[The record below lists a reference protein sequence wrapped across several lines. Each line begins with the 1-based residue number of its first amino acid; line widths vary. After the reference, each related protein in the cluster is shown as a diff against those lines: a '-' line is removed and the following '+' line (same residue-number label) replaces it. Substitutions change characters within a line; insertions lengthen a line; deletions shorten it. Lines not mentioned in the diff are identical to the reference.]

1 MSRVRSTGYSTSI
14 FTLLFAAVLL
24 LLVFAKALLIPL
36 AFALNLAFLLEPA
49 IELMERRGIRRALA
63 VAIMTALASV
73 CVVMG
78 AYVLSRQ
85 VLSVAQTLPDYRANI
100 QRKIESLHSVSE
112 RRLEDAA
119 SMIADIGQNLAPGAA
134 PATGDAIKVQVVN
147 QRSDQLQANLK
158 FIGSL
163 LEPIGELGIVV
174 IFSVYMLMNRENL
187 RDRLLLLAGMGNISV
202 MTQALGDAG
211 TRISRFLVMQL
222 RVNACYGLV
231 FGAGL
236 YFLHVPEATLW
247 GAMAATLRIVP
258 FVGTLASLVPPLL
271 LSIAV
276 SSNWWSPLLVLG
288 LFLVLETTVANV
300 IEPWLFSS
308 RTGISSLALL
318 ISAIFWSML
327 WGWPGLVLS
336 TPLTVC
342 LVVLGR
348 RVPQLSFLHNLLGTN
363 ATLSPAARVYERLL
377 SMDQAKA
384 RSVAEEYLDD
394 KPLSDLYEFVV
405 LPVLRLGEED
415 RYKGAISE
423 VQWNFVLLSVADM
436 VARLSEYQSPES
448 GEQASERSRLIEAR
462 RALLRK
468 EFAVVCIS
476 TGDRADELA
485 TAMLTQLLERAGYQT
500 ILLTAEAVSEEVLRH
515 MAAEKATVFVLS
527 AMPLFAFAQMRALC
541 QRVKGQLPQ
550 NRVVVALWNSDEDA
564 DDLLARFG
572 AARPELVVSTLK
584 QAIAHIEVWRRA
596 TKKD

>member
-1 MSRVRSTGYSTSI
+1 MSRVRNPGYSASI
-14 FTLLFAAVLL
+14 FALLFAGTVL

-49 IELMERRGIRRALA
+49 IELMERRGVRRAFA
-63 VAIMTALASV
+63 VAIMTVLASV
-73 CVVMG
+73 CVVTG

-85 VLSVAQTLPDYRANI
+85 VLNVAQTLPDYRANI
-100 QRKIESLHSVSE
+100 QRKIESLHSLSE
-112 RRLEDAA
+112 RRLEEAA
-119 SMIADIGQNLAPGAA
+119 GMIGDIGGGLAPGGT
-134 PATGDAIKVQVVN
+134 PAQGDAIKVQVVS
-147 QRSDQLQANLK
+147 QRSDQLQANLR

-174 IFSVYMLMNRENL
+174 IFAVYMLMNREDL
-187 RDRLLLLAGMGNISV
+187 RDRMLLLAGMGNISV

-211 TRISRFLVMQL
+211 ARISQYLVMQL
-222 RVNACYGLV
+222 RVNACYGVV

-236 YFLHVPEATLW
+236 YLLNVPEATLW
-247 GAMAATLRIVP
+247 GAIAATLRMVP
-258 FVGTLASLVPPLL
+258 FIGTLAALAPPLL
-271 LSIAV
+271 LSIAI
-276 SSNWWSPLLVLG
+276 SPKWWNPLLVLG
-288 LFLVLETTVANV
+288 LFLVMETTVANV

-342 LVVLGR
+342 VVVLGR
-348 RVPQLSFLHNLLGTN
+348 HVPQLSFLHNLLGTN

-384 RSVAEEYLDD
+384 RSVAEDYLDG
-394 KPLSDLYEFVV
+394 KPLSDLYEFVL

-436 VARLSEYQSPES
+436 VARLSEYHAPEP
-448 GEQASERSRLIEAR
+448 GEQGSERSKLIEAR

-476 TGDRADELA
+476 AGDKADELA

-500 ILLTAEAVSEEVLRH
+500 ILLTAESVSEELLQH
-515 MAAEKATVFVLS
+515 MAGEKSTVIVLS
-527 AMPLFAFAQMRALC
+527 ALPLFAFAQIRALC
-541 QRVKGQLPQ
+541 HRVKTQLAQ
-550 NRVVVALWNSDEDA
+550 NRVVVALWNSEEDA

-572 AARPELVVSTLK
+572 VTRPDLVVSTLK
-584 QAIAHIEVWRRA
+584 QAVGHIEAWRRE
-596 TKKD
+596 TPKN